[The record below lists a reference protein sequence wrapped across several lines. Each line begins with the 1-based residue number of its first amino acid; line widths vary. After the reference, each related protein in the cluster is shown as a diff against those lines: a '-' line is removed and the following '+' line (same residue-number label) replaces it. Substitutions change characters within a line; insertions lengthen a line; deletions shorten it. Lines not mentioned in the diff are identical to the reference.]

1 MLTRLG
7 KLTVAG
13 GVIGLLLVI
22 FGIVIDHVPAI
33 VMQRSVPIVDRPQ
46 SKSFPGWLNPS
57 LPIYMNFHFFNV
69 TNVDEVLAGEKPV
82 LEEQGPY
89 VYREKR
95 EKVNIEFNEDNS
107 EVSYNEK
114 ISFFFEP
121 SMSAGSEDDIVSNY
135 NLPFIG
141 TISALLK
148 AKADGNPKAGLAVL
162 LLNGKVMANGISLFT
177 FNTVKELLWGHTSEF
192 FNLVWKNKRFAGAP
206 SFERIIGGETFTVFN

>member
-82 LEEQGPY
+82 LEEQGGP
-89 VYREKR
+89 
-95 EKVNIEFNEDNS
+95 
-107 EVSYNEK
+107 
-114 ISFFFEP
+114 
-121 SMSAGSEDDIVSNY
+121 
-135 NLPFIG
+135 
-141 TISALLK
+141 
-148 AKADGNPKAGLAVL
+148 
-162 LLNGKVMANGISLFT
+162 
-177 FNTVKELLWGHTSEF
+177 
-192 FNLVWKNKRFAGAP
+192 
-206 SFERIIGGETFTVFN
+206 TFTAKNERKSISNSMTIIPK